1 MHLNGGAVLKRIF
14 DFVVSIFALI
24 FLSPL
29 FLVVSLAILIT
40 DGAPVLFKQER
51 VGKDNKL
58 FTVYKFRT
66 MRNGT
71 GDVATAE
78 LTDANEKITKTGKLL
93 RLTSIDEL
101 PQLFNILNGTMSLV
115 GPRPLIPAEKEIR
128 ELREQYG
135 VYSVRPGITGYAQ
148 INGRDNIDDETKALL
163 DKEYVEKQ
171 NFMFDL
177 KIIFKTFM
185 KVLKRADI
193 KED

>member
-1 MHLNGGAVLKRIF
+1 MHPNGGADLKRFF
-14 DFVVSIFALI
+14 DLFVSIFAVIL
-24 FLSPL
+24 LSPL
-29 FLVVSLAILIT
+29 FLIVSLAILIT
-40 DGAPVLFKQER
+40 DGKPVLFRQER
-51 VGKDNKL
+51 VGKDNKI

-66 MRNGT
+66 MRNGV
-71 GDVATAE
+71 GDIATAD
-78 LTDANEKITKTGKLL
+78 LSDANEKITKTGKFL

-128 ELREQYG
+128 ELREKYG

-148 INGRDNIDDETKALL
+148 INGRDNIDDATKALL
-163 DKEYVEKQ
+163 DKEYIEKQ
-171 NFMFDL
+171 SFIFDM

-193 KED
+193 KDK

>member
-1 MHLNGGAVLKRIF
+1 MKRFFDIF
-14 DFVVSIFALI
+14 VSIFAVI

-29 FLVVSLAILIT
+29 FLAVAIMILIT

-66 MRNGT
+66 MQNGT
-71 GDVATAE
+71 GDIATAE
-78 LTDANEKITKTGKLL
+78 LDDANEKITKTGKFL

-128 ELREQYG
+128 ELRAQYG

-171 NFMFDL
+171 SFMFDL
-177 KIIFKTFM
+177 KIIFSTFV
-185 KVLKRADI
+185 KVLKRSDI
-193 KED
+193 KDK

>member
-1 MHLNGGAVLKRIF
+1 MKRIF
-14 DFVVSIFALI
+14 DLTVSVIALVL
-24 FLSPL
+24 LSPL
-29 FLVVSLAILIT
+29 FLAVSVAILLT

-58 FTVYKFRT
+58 FVVYKFRT
-66 MRNGT
+66 MRNGI
-71 GDVATAE
+71 GDVATSN
-78 LTDANEKITKTGKLL
+78 LTDANEKITKTGKFL

-101 PQLFNILNGTMSLV
+101 PQLFNIINGTMSLV
-115 GPRPLIPAEKEIR
+115 GPRPLIPAESEIR
-128 ELREQYG
+128 ELREKYG

-171 NFMFDL
+171 SFMFDL
-177 KIIFKTFM
+177 KIIFKTFI

-193 KED
+193 KDK

>member
-1 MHLNGGAVLKRIF
+1 MHLNGGAVLKRFFDIF
-14 DFVVSIFALI
+14 VSFFAVI

-29 FLVVSLAILIT
+29 FLFVALAILIT
-40 DGAPVLFKQER
+40 DGSPVLFRQER

-66 MRNGT
+66 MKNGV
-71 GDVATAE
+71 GDISTAD
-78 LTDANEKITKTGKLL
+78 LTDANEKITKTGKFL

-128 ELREQYG
+128 ELREKYG

-163 DKEYVEKQ
+163 DKEYIEKQ
-171 NFMFDL
+171 SFIFDL
-177 KIIFKTFM
+177 KIIFKTFT

-193 KED
+193 KDK

>member
-1 MHLNGGAVLKRIF
+1 MKRFF
-14 DFVVSIFALI
+14 DLTVSILAVI

-29 FLVVSLAILIT
+29 FLAVSLMILLT

-58 FTVYKFRT
+58 FVVYKFRT
-66 MRNGT
+66 MQNGT
-71 GDVATAE
+71 GDIATAN
-78 LTDANEKITKTGKLL
+78 LTDANEKITKTGKFL

-101 PQLFNILNGTMSLV
+101 PQLFNIINGTMSLV

-128 ELREQYG
+128 ELRAKYG

-148 INGRDNIDDETKALL
+148 INGRDNIDDETKAKL
-163 DKEYVEKQ
+163 DKEYIEKQ
-171 NFMFDL
+171 SFMFDL
-177 KIIFKTFM
+177 EIIFKTFT

-193 KED
+193 KDE

>member
-14 DFVVSIFALI
+14 DFIVSIFALI

-40 DGAPVLFKQER
+40 DGSPVLFKQER

-66 MRNGT
+66 MRNGI
-71 GDVATAE
+71 GDVSTAE

-128 ELREQYG
+128 ELRAQYG

-171 NFMFDL
+171 SFMFDI

-193 KED
+193 KDE